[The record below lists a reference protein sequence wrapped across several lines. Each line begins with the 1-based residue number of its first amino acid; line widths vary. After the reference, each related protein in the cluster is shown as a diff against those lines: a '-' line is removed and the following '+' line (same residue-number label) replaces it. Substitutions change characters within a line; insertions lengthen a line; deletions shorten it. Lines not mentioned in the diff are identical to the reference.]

1 MEIRNLVTFL
11 KVTELNSFSKAAEA
25 LDYSQSAVTVQIQQL
40 ERELG
45 VRLFDRIGKN
55 VSITQYGK
63 NFISYARDIVSAV
76 ARAQVFAS
84 EETELTGMVQVGTLN
99 SLMTASFSD
108 IVPAFRQRFP
118 HVMMR
123 LHADMV
129 ASLKDKLLKNELDLI
144 YTLDSQVLD
153 PQFVKVFE
161 AEEEVVVVTNR
172 DNPLAARE
180 SVRLAELVD
189 RPFILM
195 NRTNAYRDLFDT
207 ELARQGL
214 FDRIGKNVSI
224 TQYGKNF
231 ISYARDIVSAVAR
244 AQVFASEE
252 TELTGMV
259 QVGTLNSLMTASFSD
274 IVPAFRQRFPHVM
287 MRLHADMVASL
298 KDKLLKNELDLIY
311 TLDSQVLDPQFVKVF
326 EAEEEVVVVTN
337 RDNPLAARE
346 SVRLA
351 ELVDRPF
358 ILMNRTNAY
367 RDLFDTELARQG
379 LEIRPFLEL
388 EDDVLALRLLYENPA
403 YMTVLPL
410 YTVKKSIHEKSL
422 AAVRVEDCKMSQ
434 FRQVIYHKNKVLTPQ
449 IQGMLDTIVEV
460 AKRPF

>member
-153 PQFVKVFE
+153 PQFVK
-161 AEEEVVVVTNR
+161 EEEVVVVTNR

-189 RPFILM
+189 
-195 NRTNAYRDLFDT
+195 
-207 ELARQGL
+207 
-214 FDRIGKNVSI
+214 
-224 TQYGKNF
+224 
-231 ISYARDIVSAVAR
+231 
-244 AQVFASEE
+244 
-252 TELTGMV
+252 
-259 QVGTLNSLMTASFSD
+259 
-274 IVPAFRQRFPHVM
+274 H
-287 MRLHADMVASL
+287 
-298 KDKLLKNELDLIY
+298 
-311 TLDSQVLDPQFVKVF
+311 
-326 EAEEEVVVVTN
+326 
-337 RDNPLAARE
+337 
-346 SVRLA
+346 
-351 ELVDRPF
+351 PF

-388 EDDVLALRLLYENPA
+388 EDDVLALRLLNENPA

-460 AKRPF
+460 AKPRPRRRPDRRGRTPASRRSSGR

>member
-172 DNPLAARE
+172 DK
-180 SVRLAELVD
+180 LVD
-189 RPFILM
+189 
-195 NRTNAYRDLFDT
+195 
-207 ELARQGL
+207 
-214 FDRIGKNVSI
+214 
-224 TQYGKNF
+224 
-231 ISYARDIVSAVAR
+231 
-244 AQVFASEE
+244 
-252 TELTGMV
+252 
-259 QVGTLNSLMTASFSD
+259 
-274 IVPAFRQRFPHVM
+274 H
-287 MRLHADMVASL
+287 
-298 KDKLLKNELDLIY
+298 
-311 TLDSQVLDPQFVKVF
+311 
-326 EAEEEVVVVTN
+326 
-337 RDNPLAARE
+337 
-346 SVRLA
+346 
-351 ELVDRPF
+351 PF

>member
-161 AEEEVVVVTNR
+161 AEEEVVKTDSCWNC
-172 DNPLAARE
+172 
-180 SVRLAELVD
+180 
-189 RPFILM
+189 
-195 NRTNAYRDLFDT
+195 
-207 ELARQGL
+207 
-214 FDRIGKNVSI
+214 
-224 TQYGKNF
+224 
-231 ISYARDIVSAVAR
+231 
-244 AQVFASEE
+244 
-252 TELTGMV
+252 
-259 QVGTLNSLMTASFSD
+259 
-274 IVPAFRQRFPHVM
+274 
-287 MRLHADMVASL
+287 L
-298 KDKLLKNELDLIY
+298 KLK
-311 TLDSQVLDPQFVKVF
+311 
-326 EAEEEVVVVTN
+326 
-337 RDNPLAARE
+337 
-346 SVRLA
+346 
-351 ELVDRPF
+351 
-358 ILMNRTNAY
+358 
-367 RDLFDTELARQG
+367 
-379 LEIRPFLEL
+379 
-388 EDDVLALRLLYENPA
+388 
-403 YMTVLPL
+403 
-410 YTVKKSIHEKSL
+410 
-422 AAVRVEDCKMSQ
+422 
-434 FRQVIYHKNKVLTPQ
+434 
-449 IQGMLDTIVEV
+449 
-460 AKRPF
+460 

>member
-189 RPFILM
+189 HPFSLM
-195 NRTNAYRDLFDT
+195 NR
-207 ELARQGL
+207 
-214 FDRIGKNVSI
+214 
-224 TQYGKNF
+224 
-231 ISYARDIVSAVAR
+231 
-244 AQVFASEE
+244 
-252 TELTGMV
+252 
-259 QVGTLNSLMTASFSD
+259 
-274 IVPAFRQRFPHVM
+274 
-287 MRLHADMVASL
+287 
-298 KDKLLKNELDLIY
+298 
-311 TLDSQVLDPQFVKVF
+311 
-326 EAEEEVVVVTN
+326 
-337 RDNPLAARE
+337 
-346 SVRLA
+346 
-351 ELVDRPF
+351 
-358 ILMNRTNAY
+358 
-367 RDLFDTELARQG
+367 TELARQG

>member
-1 MEIRNLVTFL
+1 MDIFERLKQNAGGPIGQYQKLSHGYYSFPKLEGEIGPHMIFRGREV
-11 KVTELNSFSKAAEA
+11 LNWSLNNYLGLANHPEVRKADAEAAAEFGMA
-25 LDYSQSAVTVQIQQL
+25 YPMGARMMSGQTKWHEQL

-189 RPFILM
+189 
-195 NRTNAYRDLFDT
+195 
-207 ELARQGL
+207 
-214 FDRIGKNVSI
+214 
-224 TQYGKNF
+224 
-231 ISYARDIVSAVAR
+231 
-244 AQVFASEE
+244 
-252 TELTGMV
+252 
-259 QVGTLNSLMTASFSD
+259 
-274 IVPAFRQRFPHVM
+274 H
-287 MRLHADMVASL
+287 
-298 KDKLLKNELDLIY
+298 
-311 TLDSQVLDPQFVKVF
+311 
-326 EAEEEVVVVTN
+326 
-337 RDNPLAARE
+337 
-346 SVRLA
+346 
-351 ELVDRPF
+351 PF